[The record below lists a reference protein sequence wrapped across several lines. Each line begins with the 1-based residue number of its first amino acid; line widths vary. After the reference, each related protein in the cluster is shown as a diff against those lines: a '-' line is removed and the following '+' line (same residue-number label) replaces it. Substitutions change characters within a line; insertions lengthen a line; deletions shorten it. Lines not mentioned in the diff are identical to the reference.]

1 MPAPVGFSVD
11 QVSSRYRERPLAA
24 RTARFSRQQV
34 QVGMPRTGA
43 NCDENRHARHQR
55 HTPTVAAASD
65 CAGVGS
71 SAVMHP
77 VQT

>member
-24 RTARFSRQQV
+24 RTARKQQQV

-43 NCDENRHARHQR
+43 NCDENRHARAR
-55 HTPTVAAASD
+55 HAPIWRLRPIAPAS
-65 CAGVGS
+65 GVRR
-71 SAVMHP
+71 
-77 VQT
+77 